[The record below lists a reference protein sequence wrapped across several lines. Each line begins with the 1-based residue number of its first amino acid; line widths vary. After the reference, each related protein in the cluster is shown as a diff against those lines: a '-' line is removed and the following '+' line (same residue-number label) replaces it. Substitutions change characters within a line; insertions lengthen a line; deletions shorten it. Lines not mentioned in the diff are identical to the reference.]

1 MSREDFPET
10 LQQAEANSVGLPP
23 AAGWRKTFSA
33 LRNPNYRYFYGGQFV
48 SLIGTWTR
56 TAALGWIA
64 FQFTHSEFLLGIVF
78 MLNSL
83 PIFLFAVYAGSL
95 ADRIPKIRIFA
106 FTSWFSLLS
115 SLTLAVML
123 FRGPVHIAYLMV
135 FAVLW
140 GLSMTF
146 EMPSRQTLM
155 VELVGKKD
163 LVNAIALNSA
173 MVNSARVIGPALGG
187 LLLGYF
193 GAAWCFL
200 LDAISYLA
208 VLYALHKIQLPAS
221 HYAPK
226 KVKADWKYT
235 LEGFKYLKTSPI
247 IAQSIILLFIMGLGG
262 WAYRSQLSA
271 FAVTQ
276 LHLGAQGYGWLLAVN
291 GLGACTAALF
301 VAAQGSRI
309 VRVKTLYAGAGI
321 YAAFIVLFGFM
332 HQAVG
337 RGLLSFLRRVRHH
350 PVFFHRKQ
358 HHPNPIPGSPARQAD
373 GHLGPGL
380 RREHAPRKPLDGR
393 RRREGWCGTRHAGGG
408 PVLRP
413 GDFHRLSS
421 GPQKSGLTFKERRL
435 SLQFSRSAWRRTLRQ
450 YLPRG
455 SSRLRP
461 LAGWQA
467 RRVRAGNGPAWGWKA
482 GRGAPASRNQ

>member
-1 MSREDFPET
+1 MSPENSQET
-10 LQQAEANSVGLPP
+10 LQQAEANSAGLPP
-23 AAGWRKTFSA
+23 SAGWHKTFSA
-33 LRNPNYRYFYGGQFV
+33 LRNPNYRYFYSGQTV

-95 ADRIPKIRIFA
+95 ADRIPKIRIFT

-123 FRGPVHIAYLMV
+123 FRGPVHIAYLMI
-135 FAVLW
+135 FAALW
-140 GLSMTF
+140 GLSTTF

-155 VELVGKKD
+155 VELVGKND

-173 MVNSARVIGPALGG
+173 MVNSARVIGPAIGG
-187 LLLGYF
+187 LLLASF

-200 LDAISYLA
+200 LDAMSYLA
-208 VLYALHKIQLPAS
+208 VLYAIHKIQLPAS

-235 LEGFKYLKTSPI
+235 LEGFKYLKTNSA
-247 IAQSIILLFIMGLGG
+247 IAQTVTLLFIMGLGG
-262 WAYRSQLSA
+262 WAYQSQLSA

-276 LHLGAQGYGWLLAVN
+276 LKMGAQGYGWLLALN

-309 VRVKTLYAGAGI
+309 VRVKTLYIGAGI
-321 YAAFIVLFGFM
+321 YGAFIILFGFM
-332 HQAVG
+332 HQPVG
-337 RGLLSFLRRVRHH
+337 AAFLLFFAGFGIILFFSIGNSIIQTQSPDHLRGRLMGIWALVFGGSLPFGSLWMGVIAQRV
-350 PVFFHRKQ
+350 
-358 HHPNPIPGSPARQAD
+358 GS
-373 GHLGPGL
+373 GHALQ
-380 RREHAPRKPLDGR
+380 
-393 RRREGWCGTRHAGGG
+393 AGGLFC
-408 PVLRP
+408 VLGAATVYFLGR
-413 GDFHRLSS
+413 
-421 GPQKSGLTFKERRL
+421 KN
-435 SLQFSRSAWRRTLRQ
+435 
-450 YLPRG
+450 RG
-455 SSRLRP
+455 
-461 LAGWQA
+461 
-467 RRVRAGNGPAWGWKA
+467 
-482 GRGAPASRNQ
+482 

>member
-1 MSREDFPET
+1 M
-10 LQQAEANSVGLPP
+10 QQAEANNAGLPP
-23 AAGWRKTFSA
+23 SKGWHKTFSA
-33 LRNPNYRYFYGGQFV
+33 LRNPNYRYFYSGQTV

-56 TAALGWIA
+56 TAALGWVT

-95 ADRIPKIRIFA
+95 ADRIPKIRIFTL
-106 FTSWFSLLS
+106 TSWFSLLS

-123 FRGPVHIAYLMV
+123 FRGPVHIAYLMI
-135 FAVLW
+135 FSALW
-140 GLSMTF
+140 GLSIAF

-173 MVNSARVIGPALGG
+173 MVNSTRVIGPAIGG
-187 LLLGYF
+187 LLLASF

-200 LDAISYLA
+200 LDAMSYLA

-235 LEGFKYLKTSPI
+235 LEGFKYLKTNSTM
-247 IAQSIILLFIMGLGG
+247 AQTVTLLFIMGLGG
-262 WAYRSQLSA
+262 WAYQSQLSA

-276 LHLGAQGYGWLLAVN
+276 LHMDAQGYGWLLALN

-309 VRVKTLYAGAGI
+309 VRVKTLYTGAGI
-321 YAAFIVLFGFM
+321 YGAFIILFGFM
-332 HQAVG
+332 HQPVG
-337 RGLLSFLRRVRHH
+337 AAFLLFFAGFGIILFFSIGNSIIQTQSPDHLRGRLMGIWALVFGGSMPIGSFWMGVIAQRV
-350 PVFFHRKQ
+350 
-358 HHPNPIPGSPARQAD
+358 GS
-373 GHLGPGL
+373 GHALQ
-380 RREHAPRKPLDGR
+380 
-393 RRREGWCGTRHAGGG
+393 AGGLFCALG
-408 PVLRP
+408 AFTVYFL
-413 GDFHRLSS
+413 
-421 GPQKSGLTFKERRL
+421 
-435 SLQFSRSAWRRTLRQ
+435 
-450 YLPRG
+450 
-455 SSRLRP
+455 
-461 LAGWQA
+461 
-467 RRVRAGNGPAWGWKA
+467 
-482 GRGAPASRNQ
+482 GRKKTKPT